1 MSDVAAYGYADL
13 EEETRQLTVLS
24 PTPLQEAFINSPA
37 DETLYGGARGG
48 GKTFAVIID
57 WLIHSDAYG
66 KFARGIVFRRSLVEL
81 DDFIEAAKDILESA
95 GHKWLE
101 SKKTFISPKG
111 AKFRCRYLE
120 NDDDA
125 RLYQG
130 HAYSRVYIEEIGNF
144 PSEAPVRKLLGCLR
158 PPFAKGPPIR
168 CQLKATANPG
178 GPGQTW
184 VKARYIDPAPPMT
197 PFSTDGGK
205 RYKIFIPA
213 KLTDNPYLM
222 ENDPGYVDRLKDAG
236 NEDLVKAWLDG
247 DWDSVV
253 GQYFR
258 EFSRE
263 KHVIPTVPIPLHWK
277 TRYRAKDWGSARPGC
292 VLWVAVADG
301 SQIPG
306 VGHTIPRGALVI
318 YRELYGWN
326 GKPNEGWRKHAQE
339 VGKIIRAIETG
350 EMEPEMKEQ
359 LRKSHPEVIRMVE
372 NSNKDFRIIDENASL
387 NKIDPSTFAT
397 NGGPSIAEEL
407 ARGGA
412 WFMRADN
419 RRVQG
424 QGPVGGWDQVRKRFK
439 GNGDYPMLF
448 IMDCCTHLIRTL
460 PMIPT
465 DADNLDDID
474 TDSEDHAADT
484 LRYAC
489 MARPYTPPPPQLTAE
504 ESTKQYGRPMSS
516 FTMEDAWQCKFSG
529 PSSVISRG

>member
-1 MSDVAAYGYADL
+1 MVDFDEGDTALA
-13 EEETRQLTVLS
+13 LTLK

-57 WLIHSDAYG
+57 WLIHSEAFG
-66 KFARGIVFRRSLVEL
+66 KYSRGIVFRRSLVEL
-81 DDFIEAAKDILESA
+81 DDFIEAAKDVLESA

-101 SKKTFISPKG
+101 SKKTFVSPKG

-144 PSEAPVRKLLGCLR
+144 PSESPVRKLLGCLR
-158 PPFAKGPPIR
+158 PPIANGPPIR

-197 PFSTDGGK
+197 PFSVDHGK
-205 RYKIFIPA
+205 RYKVFIPA
-213 KLTDNPYLM
+213 KLKDNPYLM

-258 EFSRE
+258 EFNRE
-263 KHVIPTVPIPLHWK
+263 KHVIPTVPVPLNWK
-277 TRYRAKDWGSARPGC
+277 VRYRAMDWGSARPGC
-292 VLWVAVADG
+292 VLWFVVADG
-301 SQIPG
+301 SPLPG
-306 VGHTIPRGALVI
+306 VGHTIPRGALVV

-326 GKPNEGWRKHAQE
+326 GKPNEGWRKTAREFAQE
-339 VGKIIRAIETG
+339 ILKVEADHQIIE
-350 EMEPEMKEQ
+350 
-359 LRKSHPEVIRMVE
+359 
-372 NSNKDFRIIDENASL
+372 SNPDL

-397 NGGPSIAEEL
+397 NGGPSIAEEM
-407 ARGGA
+407 AREGV
-412 WFMRADN
+412 WFKRADN

-424 QGPVGGWDQVRKRFK
+424 AGPVGGWNQVRGRFK
-439 GNGDYPMLF
+439 GDGDHPMLF
-448 IMDCCTHLIRTL
+448 IMDCCTHIIRTL

-465 DADNLDDID
+465 DAHNLDDID

-484 LRYAC
+484 LRYGC
-489 MARPYTPPPPQLTAE
+489 MARPYTPPAPAAT
-504 ESTKQYGRPMSS
+504 STSERQYGRPLHS
-516 FTMEDAWQCKFSG
+516 FSMDDAWKCKFSG
-529 PSSVISRG
+529 SSSIIPRG